1 MPPLLPGTTV
11 HQPVLEV
18 PGVAAALGIGEG
30 IAVCVMRGSE
40 RLHRLLTPESAG
52 IANSAGQGPWFPA
65 LQRMQSWGSLFRGRA
80 TQNPKLGQPP
90 DHEEARGEVTLY
102 ASQSGEARVGR
113 IAGTMALE
121 QLPVLSSRGERCGA
135 DQRRLGQNFV
145 SGSGRLKPSLP
156 ASVVPAPAKIA
167 GAGHPF
173 FILCVSD

>member
-1 MPPLLPGTTV
+1 MGHPPEHFHLLVTEPEVGNPSTVMQGLKQRSAHALLPKRRRRDLR
-11 HQPVLEV
+11 QRELF
-18 PGVAAALGIGEG
+18 
-30 IAVCVMRGSE
+30 
-40 RLHRLLTPESAG
+40 PEE
-52 IANSAGQGPWFPA
+52 I
-65 LQRMQSWGSLFRGRA
+65 RRA
-80 TQNPKLGQPP
+80 FWQARFYGFNVS

-102 ASQSGEARVGR
+102 ASQSGEVRVGR

-135 DQRRLGQNFV
+135 DQRRLGQDLV